1 MRRILPVLLIAAS
14 LDVSDGTNVIAA
26 ETSITAEARYVM
38 ADGDTLA
45 IAEER
50 VLQRAQR
57 RAIEEAGIYLESTFL
72 DYEKASKGERI
83 QTSSLQIRT
92 LAAAITRTEILES
105 RRSFENDRPAFF
117 VRIRALVNL
126 EYLQDAIRRWQSDR
140 QSAEHFRQLQTEN
153 ARLKT
158 QLQKLQARPAGVRM
172 LAIQPV
178 RQNGTRQRARALV
191 SNAVGSHDLRQKL
204 DLASEA
210 AALDPQSA
218 DPLIVRGQTYLQL
231 VSAAYSNRSKASD
244 YSVYIDEARMD
255 FDRALL
261 IDSKSTWALLGKGD
275 VNRWLERPKQAVAA
289 YQQALVLNPFFDVA
303 RHRLIMLHT
312 TEARKLMASKQW
324 SAALNLINSVLQ
336 QPVAESWIPYQKEA
350 ILVRAELYR
359 KLNQPAEA
367 IDDLGLVLGVDPS
380 NNTALLARARLYHDR
395 LQGQLAK
402 DDFEHACLLG
412 SSEACEQLP

>member
-1 MRRILPVLLIAAS
+1 MRGILPVLLIAAS
-14 LDVSDGTNVIAA
+14 LGMSDGTLVIAA

-126 EYLQDAIRRWQSDR
+126 DYLQDAIRRWQSDR
-140 QSAEHFRQLQTEN
+140 QLAEHFRQLQTEN

-158 QLQKLQARPAGVRM
+158 QLQELQARPAGVRI
-172 LAIQPV
+172 LTIQPV
-178 RQNGTRQRARALV
+178 PQSGTRERARALV
-191 SNAVGSHDLRQKL
+191 STAVEAHDLTQKL
-204 DLASEA
+204 DLTSQA

-231 VSAAYSNRSKASD
+231 ISAAYSNHSKASD

-261 IDSKSTWALLGKGD
+261 IDSNNTWALLGKGD

-289 YQQALVLNPFFDVA
+289 YEQALVLNPFFDLA
-303 RHRLIMLHT
+303 RHRLMTLHT

-324 SAALNLINSVLQ
+324 STALDLINSVLQ
-336 QPVAESWIPYQKEA
+336 QPVAESWVPYQKEA
-350 ILVRAELYR
+350 ILLRAELYN

-367 IDDLGLVLGVDPS
+367 IGDLGVVLAVDPS
-380 NNTALLARARLYHDR
+380 NITALLARARLYRDR
-395 LQGQLAK
+395 MQGQPAK